1 MKFCKKNKMERKGKK
16 IRTIRSLLLSFLFLF
31 SVSEIVGQTPV
42 PVKRENCLIVQNE
55 ELNQWTLYQCG
66 EEFIATKSDGT
77 KWKCQCTCDY
87 PGQDLGCV
95 QIIDGNTTTNYVPSA
110 PSQADLDAYYN
121 AQWTGYLYEQ
131 ADIEFK
137 KGLKSFNA
145 GKCDKAVKQFE
156 NAAKFADLEI
166 YDDYLNAAKYC
177 RDTQE
182 LSKTKKEKQEFS
194 VNVTTLS
201 RDDSIAYVEAQNLQ
215 KDLQVIP
222 DAICTNIWGDTYL
235 RRDYEL
241 NPKVVEVKK
250 SLVLADSTN
259 QKPSKCSAK
268 KLDDVNVGDV
278 ILVGPNGDSWFSKK
292 QAYADALISD
302 ANARVTH
309 TLTCVKVTKEGKR
322 IFMDNQGD
330 EGPRMISEAEFK
342 IKYEGRQKHVASMK
356 NEPFGVATPVSVK
369 EADSIWQMA
378 RRLVQKNKDNENGW
392 MGKNNYGLWG
402 DDQLVCSEAS
412 WMLVNVTGRYKIP
425 VSNFLLSKIGGIDF
439 TPASFFKDTKY
450 FLITK
455 FEMD

>member
-1 MKFCKKNKMERKGKK
+1 MESKGKK
-16 IRTIRSLLLSFLFLF
+16 FSTIRSLLLGILFLF

-42 PVKRENCLIVQNE
+42 PVKRENCLIVENE
-55 ELNQWTLYQCG
+55 ALNQWTLYQCG
-66 EEFIATKSDGT
+66 EEFIAIKADGT
-77 KWKCQCTCDY
+77 KWKCKCTCDY

-95 QIIDGNTTTNYVPSA
+95 QIIDGNTITNYVPSA

-166 YDDYLNAAKYC
+166 YDDYLIAAKYC

-182 LSKTKKEKQEFS
+182 LAKKQKISEPIMMNVASLSKDDSLAYAYAQDLQNDLKIIPEYVLISIFS
-194 VNVTTLS
+194 VWGN
-201 RDDSIAYVEAQNLQ
+201 AYMNQDTKSNQ
-215 KDLQVIP
+215 KVS
-222 DAICTNIWGDTYL
+222 
-235 RRDYEL
+235 
-241 NPKVVEVKK
+241 EVKK
-250 SLVLADSTN
+250 LIVEADSSN
-259 QKPSKCSAK
+259 KKPANCTAK
-268 KLDDVNVGDV
+268 KLSEITVGDV
-278 ILVGPNGDSWFSKK
+278 ILIGPDDNELSKS
-292 QAYADALISD
+292 QAWVDGLIMGV
-302 ANARVTH
+302 NAKVTH
-309 TLTCVKVTKEGKR
+309 TLTCVKITKEGKR
-322 IFMDNQGD
+322 IFMDNQGN

-342 IKYEGRQKHVASMK
+342 IKYDGREKQVASMRDM
-356 NEPFGVATPVSVK
+356 PFGVASPVDEK

-378 RRLVQKNKDNENGW
+378 KRLVQKNKDNENGW

-402 DDQLVCSEAS
+402 DDQIVCSEAS
-412 WMLVNVTGRYKIP
+412 WVLVNVTGRYKIP
-425 VSNFLLSKIGGIDF
+425 VSNLLISIPGGMDY